1 MDLADTRARAVTVR
15 FETSPPEEPARLAST
30 YTAALPARLEPDG
43 PGRIR
48 VTIAGREIETGFLY
62 RRRPVPGSF
71 SDFVWIFDATT
82 GDVISAQLSGTL
94 VRTLDIGVFSRDVDT
109 PFEVDLSTLGIA
121 GYEAPRSVFGQ
132 LVFGHCARAGVGCT
146 LVAAQ
151 PYDQRSGYVNA
162 VGALVGRALGVARKT
177 FAPLGEAI
185 FSEGGAIGTAGLAKA
200 R

>member
-1 MDLADTRARAVTVR
+1 MDLGDTRSRAVTVR
-15 FETSPPEEPARLAST
+15 FETSPPEEPARLAT
-30 YTAALPARLEPDG
+30 AYTASLPAWLESDG

-48 VTIAGREIETGFLY
+48 VTVAGHDIETGFLY

-71 SDFVWIFDATT
+71 SDYVWIFDATT

-94 VRTLDIGVFSRDVDT
+94 VRKLEIGLLSQDVHT
-109 PFEVDLSTLGIA
+109 PFEVDLSTLAVA
-121 GYEAPRSVFGQ
+121 GYEAPRSLFGQ
-132 LVFGHCARAGVGCT
+132 LIFGHCARAGAGCT

-162 VGALVGRALGVARKT
+162 VGALVGRALGVAMQT

-185 FSEGGAIGTAGLAKA
+185 FSEATLSTAGLAEP